1 MDYQKEDY
9 QKELFA
15 QSTPYLQWLR
25 EHEPVAG
32 SDKKDTGKPLDVFP
46 FSSCEDSVEDILGGP
61 ADKERIYLFA
71 GKDGVLQE
79 GACARIAQV
88 FSRHEQAMLVY
99 ADEDYYGTL
108 AELYGIEER
117 EFGDKV
123 TSAFCE
129 SSNGLYR
136 GEPWFKPDFSPDTLE
151 AFFYIGNLFAV
162 RGQAIAEI
170 TDALGA
176 ELSLCGLVRALS
188 RKALERGGGKHGADF
203 FVHIP
208 EALYTNNRLSKK
220 DTLDGFVP
228 DAFENVDNKHIVR
241 IGGKRASLGK
251 LSVII
256 PSKDNFKL
264 LKRCVETFVLCAKD
278 VDYELIVVDNGS
290 ADENRMCI
298 NSFLEEYG
306 ATYLY
311 EQAVFNFS
319 KMCNLGAKAADGDFL
334 LFLNDDIE
342 IGKAQQDGQWL
353 HNMMRYAAME
363 HVGAVGIKL
372 RYPDGNLI
380 QHAGIT
386 NMGIGPAHKLGGM
399 PDDGSLYHGHN
410 LADYNMLA
418 VTAACM
424 MVSRDK
430 FVRAGF
436 FDEEL
441 AVAYNDVELCFRLY
455 RMGLYNVQVNSA
467 FLIHHESVSRG
478 ADTAPEK
485 RERLLR
491 EKRRLYEKHVWA
503 MTKTGGYDPFYS
515 PNLVQ
520 WEKDAAYHVN
530 YLYACEKPKPLKPL
544 TEEGKRTL
552 LKWFMQDNIRQ
563 HLERINVRLADG
575 YRKLTGEN
583 RQLFHID
590 QIVQED
596 GTVTVTGWHVLRGKD
611 NAGLTKTLLIFG
623 PAWKKYEAES
633 APKLRRDVEALF
645 AQDRRTKNT
654 ALSGICLKFD
664 ADKLPKGPYSIG
676 IVVERGGRRR
686 FVHLKASFE
695 I

>member
-25 EHEPVAG
+25 AHEPVAG
-32 SDKKDTGKPLDVFP
+32 SDKNDTGKPLDVFP
-46 FSSCEDSVEDILGGP
+46 FSSCEDSVDDILGGP
-61 ADKERIYLFA
+61 ANKERIYLFA
-71 GKDGVLQE
+71 GKDGVIRE
-79 GACARIAQV
+79 DACARIVQV
-88 FSRHEQAMLVY
+88 FSQQEQAMLVY

-108 AELYGIEER
+108 AELYGIEEQ
-117 EFGDKV
+117 EFGDKI
-123 TSAFCE
+123 TSAFRE
-129 SSNGLYR
+129 PANGLYR

-170 TDALGA
+170 TDTFGT
-176 ELSLCGLVRALS
+176 ELSLCKLVRALS
-188 RKALERGGGKHGADF
+188 HKALERGGGKHGADF

-208 EALYTNNRLSKK
+208 EALYTNNRLSGK

-228 DAFENVDNKHIVR
+228 DAFANQDTVR

-256 PSKDNFKL
+256 PSKDNPKL
-264 LKRCVETFVLCAKD
+264 LRRCVETFVLCAKD
-278 VDYELIVVDNGS
+278 IDYELIVVDNGS
-290 ADENRMCI
+290 SDENRMYI
-298 NSFLEEYG
+298 KSFLEEYG

-311 EQAVFNFS
+311 EQAKFNFS

-334 LFLNDDIE
+334 LFLNDDME
-342 IGKAQQDGQWL
+342 VAKAQQDGQWL

-491 EKRRLYEKHVWA
+491 EKRRLYEKHAWA

-530 YLYACEKPKPLKPL
+530 YLYACEKTKPLKPL

-563 HLERINVRLADG
+563 HLERINVRIADG

-590 QIVQED
+590 QITQED
-596 GTVTVTGWHVLRGKD
+596 GIVTVTGWHVLRGKD
-611 NAGLTKTLLIFG
+611 NAGLTKTLLVFG

>member
-15 QSTPYLQWLR
+15 QNTPYLQWLR
-25 EHEPVAG
+25 AHEPVAG
-32 SDKKDTGKPLDVFP
+32 SDKNDTGKPLDVFP
-46 FSSCEDSVEDILGGP
+46 FSSCEDSVDDILGGP
-61 ADKERIYLFA
+61 ANKERIYLFA
-71 GKDGVLQE
+71 GKDGVIRE
-79 GACARIAQV
+79 DACARIVQV
-88 FSRHEQAMLVY
+88 FSQQEQAMLVY

-108 AELYGIEER
+108 AELYGIEEQ
-117 EFGDKV
+117 EFGDKI
-123 TSAFCE
+123 TSAFRE
-129 SSNGLYR
+129 PANGLYR

-170 TDALGA
+170 TDTFGT
-176 ELSLCGLVRALS
+176 ELSLCKLVRALS
-188 RKALERGGGKHGADF
+188 HKALERGGGKHGADF

-208 EALYTNNRLSKK
+208 EALYTNNRLSGK

-228 DAFENVDNKHIVR
+228 DAFANQDTVR

-256 PSKDNFKL
+256 PSKDNPKL
-264 LKRCVETFVLCAKD
+264 LRRCVETFVLCAKD
-278 VDYELIVVDNGS
+278 IDYELIVVDNGS
-290 ADENRMCI
+290 SDENRMYI
-298 NSFLEEYG
+298 KSFLEEYG

-311 EQAVFNFS
+311 EQAKFNFS

-334 LFLNDDIE
+334 LFLNDDME
-342 IGKAQQDGQWL
+342 VAKAQQDGQWL

-491 EKRRLYEKHVWA
+491 EKRRLYEKHAWA

-530 YLYACEKPKPLKPL
+530 HLYACEKTKPLKPL

-563 HLERINVRLADG
+563 HLERINVRIADG

-590 QIVQED
+590 QITQED
-596 GTVTVTGWHVLRGKD
+596 GIVTVTGWHVLRGKD
-611 NAGLTKTLLIFG
+611 NAGLTKTLLVFG

>member
-208 EALYTNNRLSKK
+208 EALYTNNRLSRK

-228 DAFENVDNKHIVR
+228 DAFANQDTVR

-256 PSKDNFKL
+256 PSKDNPKL
-264 LKRCVETFVLCAKD
+264 LRRCVETFVSCAKD
-278 VDYELIVVDNGS
+278 IDYELIVVDNGS
-290 ADENRMCI
+290 SDENRMCI
-298 NSFLEEYG
+298 KSFLEEYG

-311 EQAVFNFS
+311 EQAKFNFS

-491 EKRRLYEKHVWA
+491 ERRRLYEKHAWA

>member
-25 EHEPVAG
+25 AHEPVAG
-32 SDKKDTGKPLDVFP
+32 SDKNDTGKPLDVFP
-46 FSSCEDSVEDILGGP
+46 FSSCEDSVDDILGGP
-61 ADKERIYLFA
+61 ANKERIYLFA
-71 GKDGVLQE
+71 GKDGVIRE
-79 GACARIAQV
+79 DACARIVQV
-88 FSRHEQAMLVY
+88 FSQQEQAMLVY

-108 AELYGIEER
+108 AELYGIEEQ
-117 EFGDKV
+117 EFGDKI
-123 TSAFCE
+123 TSAFRE
-129 SSNGLYR
+129 PANGLYR

-170 TDALGA
+170 TDTFGT
-176 ELSLCGLVRALS
+176 ELSLCKLVRALS
-188 RKALERGGGKHGADF
+188 HKALERGGGKHGADF

-208 EALYTNNRLSKK
+208 EALYTNNRLSGK

-228 DAFENVDNKHIVR
+228 DAFANQDTVR

-256 PSKDNFKL
+256 PSKDNPKL
-264 LKRCVETFVLCAKD
+264 LRRCVETFVLCAKD
-278 VDYELIVVDNGS
+278 IDYELIVVDNGS
-290 ADENRMCI
+290 SDENRMCI
-298 NSFLEEYG
+298 KSFLEV
-306 ATYLY
+306 Y
-311 EQAVFNFS
+311 EQAKFNFS

-334 LFLNDDIE
+334 LFLNDDME
-342 IGKAQQDGQWL
+342 VAKAQQDGQWL

-491 EKRRLYEKHVWA
+491 ERRRLYEKHAWA

-563 HLERINVRLADG
+563 HLERMNVRLADG

>member
-25 EHEPVAG
+25 AHEPVAG
-32 SDKKDTGKPLDVFP
+32 SDKNDTGKPLDVFP
-46 FSSCEDSVEDILGGP
+46 FSSCEDSVDDILGGP
-61 ADKERIYLFA
+61 ANKERIYLFA
-71 GKDGVLQE
+71 GKDGVIRE
-79 GACARIAQV
+79 DACARIVQV
-88 FSRHEQAMLVY
+88 FSQQEQAMLVY

-108 AELYGIEER
+108 AELYGIEEQ
-117 EFGDKV
+117 EFGDKI
-123 TSAFCE
+123 TSAFRE
-129 SSNGLYR
+129 PANGLYR

-170 TDALGA
+170 TDTFGT
-176 ELSLCGLVRALS
+176 ELSLCKLVRALS
-188 RKALERGGGKHGADF
+188 HKALERGGGKHGADF

-208 EALYTNNRLSKK
+208 EALYTNNRLSGK

-228 DAFENVDNKHIVR
+228 DAFANQDTVR

-256 PSKDNFKL
+256 PSKDNPKL
-264 LKRCVETFVLCAKD
+264 LRRCVETFVLCAKD
-278 VDYELIVVDNGS
+278 IDYELIVVDNGS
-290 ADENRMCI
+290 SDENRMYI
-298 NSFLEEYG
+298 KSFLEEYG

-311 EQAVFNFS
+311 EQAKFNFS

-334 LFLNDDIE
+334 LFLNDDME
-342 IGKAQQDGQWL
+342 VAKAQQDGQWL

-491 EKRRLYEKHVWA
+491 EKRRLYEKHAWA

-530 YLYACEKPKPLKPL
+530 HLYACEKTKPLKPL

-563 HLERINVRLADG
+563 HLERINVRIADG

-590 QIVQED
+590 QITQED
-596 GTVTVTGWHVLRGKD
+596 GIVTVTGWHVLRGKD
-611 NAGLTKTLLIFG
+611 NAGLTKTLLVFG

>member
-1 MDYQKEDY
+1 MDYK
-9 QKELFA
+9 KELFA
-15 QSTPYLQWLR
+15 QCTPYLQWLR
-25 EHEPVAG
+25 EHKPETG
-32 SDKKDTGKPLDVFP
+32 SDKNDTGKPLDVFP
-46 FSSCEDSVEDILGGP
+46 FFSCEDSVEDILGGP
-61 ADKERIYLFA
+61 VDKERNYLFA

-88 FSRHEQAMLVY
+88 FSRQEQAMLVY

-108 AELYGIEER
+108 AQLYGIEEQGFAN
-117 EFGDKV
+117 EI
-123 TSAFCE
+123 TSAYRE
-129 SSNGLYR
+129 PANGLYR

-151 AFFYIGNLFAV
+151 AFFYIGNIFAV

-170 TDALGA
+170 TDAFGM
-176 ELSLCGLVRALS
+176 ECSLCELVRALS
-188 RKALERGGGKHGADF
+188 HKTLERGGGKHGADF

-208 EALYTNNRLSKK
+208 EVLYTNNRLSGK
-220 DTLDGFVP
+220 DTFDGFAP
-228 DAFENVDNKHIVR
+228 DAFEHLDNKHIVR
-241 IGGKRASLGK
+241 IGGNRASLGK

-256 PSKDNFKL
+256 PSKDNPKL
-264 LKRCVETFVLCAKD
+264 LRQCVETFVSCAKD
-278 VDYELIVVDNGS
+278 IDYELIIVDNGS
-290 ADENRMCI
+290 NDENQTCI
-298 NSFLEEYG
+298 KSFLEEHG
-306 ATYLY
+306 AQYLY
-311 EQAVFNFS
+311 EHAAFHFS

-342 IGKAQQDGQWL
+342 IDEAQQDGQWL
-353 HNMMRYAAME
+353 HKMMRYAAMA

-372 RYPDGNLI
+372 RYPDGNRI

-386 NMGIGPAHKLGGM
+386 NMGIGPAHKLGTM
-399 PDDGSLYHGHN
+399 PDDGILYHGHN

-424 MVSRDK
+424 MISRET

-485 RERLLR
+485 KERLLR
-491 EKRRLYEKHVWA
+491 EKQKLYEKHAWA

-515 PNLVQ
+515 QNLVQ

-530 YLYACEKPKPLKPL
+530 YLYACEKTVSLKPL
-544 TEEGKRTL
+544 AEEGKRTL
-552 LKWFMQDNIRQ
+552 LKWFVLDDIRQ
-563 HLERINVRLADG
+563 HLERINVRVEDG

-583 RQLFHID
+583 RHMFHID

-596 GTVTVTGWHVLRGKD
+596 GTVTVMGWHVLRGKD

-623 PAWKKYEAES
+623 PAWEKYEVQLQ
-633 APKLRRDVEALF
+633 PKLRRDVEALF

-664 ADKLPKGPYSIG
+664 AANLPKGHYSAG
-676 IVVERGGRRR
+676 IVVQRGRRRR

-695 I
+695 II